1 MQAKEQN
8 KFTSLQSSTAPEW
21 SPNFPLQAALQ
32 GKIKTYGN
40 DICTLGNCLLPVKI
54 RTNLICLACNI
65 TTTSFTMVIKFN
77 NDKIQ
82 KNS

>member
-1 MQAKEQN
+1 MQAKEEN
-8 KFTSLQSSTAPEW
+8 EFTSLQSSTVPEW

-40 DICTLGNCLLPVKI
+40 DIC
-54 RTNLICLACNI
+54 NI